1 MTVGEMRVRM
11 SGAEMHRWKLYR
23 AKHGPLGLER
33 RYDRPAA
40 LAAYW
45 QVALNAKDY
54 RGNLGD
60 FMPWPVKP
68 VLSEAER
75 FAMELMGNG

>member
-1 MTVGEMRVRM
+1 MTVGEMKARM
-11 SGAEMHRWKLYR
+11 TSGEMHRWGLYR
-23 AKHGPLGLER
+23 QKHGPLDLER

-45 QVALNAKDY
+45 HVAMNAKDY

-68 VLSEAER
+68 VLNEAER